1 MRWEKAWHPRR
12 IAADGKGGMKMR
24 LNAFLD
30 RREHFSR
37 AIAVERVCRR
47 QVVVQRGIKER
58 KNNEDREKQREI
70 KSVLNGVHVC
80 AFLGQDACSSS
91 SDGGSSSSSSRASS
105 RSSLSGAFSASSISF
120 EIATAWLA
128 RGK

>member
-1 MRWEKAWHPRR
+1 MRWKKAWHPRR

-47 QVVVQRGIKER
+47 QVVVQRGIEER

-70 KSVLNGVHVC
+70 KEYSMEC
-80 AFLGQDACSSS
+80 MYA
-91 SDGGSSSSSSRASS
+91 
-105 RSSLSGAFSASSISF
+105 RSSVRTLVHRLRTVGPHLLLRELRLGLPFRERSR
-120 EIATAWLA
+120 LL
-128 RGK
+128 R